1 MWLKIIAF
9 VYAFCYSAA
18 VFDPSFYGTP
28 FRAVGF
34 VLAVGGLIG
43 LFVFAFKK
51 RFLSHRFWRLFAVI
65 YVGYALVGLLLG
77 AETVIAGHGFWGL
90 VGAVAGSFVFQ
101 FPIVLSLW
109 RLSFAT
115 TQSGP
120 QSFNEA
126 ATR

>member
-34 VLAVGGLIG
+34 ALAIGGLIG

-51 RFLSHRFWRLFAVI
+51 RFLSQRFWRCFAVI
-65 YVGYALVGLLLG
+65 YVGYALIGLLLG
-77 AETVIAGHGFWGL
+77 AGPVSAAHGVWGL
-90 VGAVAGSFVFQ
+90 VGAVAMSIVFQ

-109 RLSFAT
+109 RLSIVTNPPGTEPVGAT
-115 TQSGP
+115 
-120 QSFNEA
+120 A
-126 ATR
+126 AP